1 MSERL
6 NPPAGRSASLVD
18 MDWRDRLPEGMGPV
32 EHEGDDIT
40 GTVSLPVDPD
50 GYFGRQCPECERPFK
65 LVAAEYKA
73 LPDDLI
79 LTCAYCG
86 HEADHGDYMTPQQR
100 ERAVAGMHA
109 LAEQFLHQQVSDMLG
124 SVFGNGPR
132 VRPGESGVEMSYT
145 PGSPPPVAALPSYVE
160 ERTVRSLQCAGC
172 GNHYAVYGAAAFCP
186 ICGPRP
192 SIDTVRE
199 SLAAARQTLQLEDE
213 LPTTM
218 RQAMRAE
225 GVFDQLA
232 AHAVKSTVTL
242 FEVYAN
248 DQFGRRVPT
257 AARSYVGAETSS
269 SAWTT
274 PTRSTENRRASRFHR
289 SFRRTCGIGCGRSS
303 PSVMSSSTA
312 TARSTSATW
321 TRSPARASAWGSSL
335 WSPASKR
342 SAPSTTWKHSLSRWT
357 SSRKSSHDGGAQG
370 RIVRAP
376 ASDGRRKLGV
386 MAQTREVEMV
396 FEPQDEGGY
405 HVYAPDLPGLHTQ
418 GDTLAEAELNAKEAL
433 ALYVEGLHEQ
443 GRSLDSGII
452 RRTFPLSA

>member
-1 MSERL
+1 
-6 NPPAGRSASLVD
+6 

-86 HEADHGDYMTPQQR
+86 HEAGHGDYMTPQQR

-124 SVFGNGPR
+124 SVFGNSPR
-132 VRPGESGVEMSYT
+132 VRPGESGVEMTYT

-199 SLAAARQTLQLEDE
+199 SLAAARQTLQLEDA

-257 AARSYVGAETSS
+257 AAAVLR
-269 SAWTT
+269 
-274 PTRSTENRRASRFHR
+274 
-289 SFRRTCGIGCGRSS
+289 GRGN
-303 PSVMSSSTA
+303 VFQRLDDADTVYRDQAGFAMSSLV
-312 TARSTSATW
+312 
-321 TRSPARASAWGSSL
+321 SSDVWDRL
-335 WSPASKR
+335 RTLFAQRHVLVHRNGTIDQRYLDQVP
-342 SAPSTTWKHSLSRWT
+342 
-357 SSRKSSHDGGAQG
+357 SSRQRVGQQLVVSRLEAQ
-370 RIVRAP
+370 RAL
-376 ASDGRRKLGV
+376 D
-386 MAQTREVEMV
+386 
-396 FEPQDEGGY
+396 
-405 HVYAPDLPGLHTQ
+405 DL
-418 GDTLAEAELNAKEAL
+418 EAL
-433 ALYVEGLHEQ
+433 VVAMDGQ
-443 GRSLDSGII
+443 
-452 RRTFPLSA
+452 P